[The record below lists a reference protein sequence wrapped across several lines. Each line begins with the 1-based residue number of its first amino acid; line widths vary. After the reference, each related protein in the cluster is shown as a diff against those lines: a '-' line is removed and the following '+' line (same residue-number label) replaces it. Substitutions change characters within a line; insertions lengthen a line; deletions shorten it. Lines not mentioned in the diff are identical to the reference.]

1 MKHNGDVLFEISEL
15 IYKDLSGNATKEDQ
29 LKLDTWKNE
38 SEQNRML
45 YEQICSDE
53 VMRGK
58 IRLYR
63 NSDVQSA
70 FNSFIQRREQKNSR
84 RRLMI
89 RISRYAAIIALPLML
104 VLLYWYQEE
113 VEEKLPLEIAHTMMI
128 KKNVPVLTL
137 SNGQQMV
144 LYNQDLTLN
153 EENGVQITMKS
164 EGEMQYIISDSTK
177 EEMVYNTLT
186 TPSQCDF
193 SFTLADGTRVWLNAQ
208 SSLRYPVAFTG
219 KERVVYAEG
228 EIYLEVA
235 KDTEHPFFVVS
246 NGMKVEVLGTS
257 FNVNAYPDEAFT
269 EGTLVEGRV
278 AAHVADQIYNL
289 LPSKQLRWDKDN
301 GIVDIKAVNVNDY
314 IAWKNGQYIFKGKPL
329 VEVAKVLQRWYEVE
343 IIFENKECEQAIYTG
358 VINKEE
364 RIDVFVERL
373 DETSQFDCRVEGNK
387 VFIK

>member
-1 MKHNGDVLFEISEL
+1 MKHNGDILFEISDL
-15 IYKDLSGNATKEDQ
+15 IYKGLSGDITKEEQ
-29 LKLDTWKNE
+29 LKLDAWKNE
-38 SEQNRML
+38 SEQNGKL

-53 VMRGK
+53 IMRGK

-63 NSDVQSA
+63 DSDVQSA
-70 FNSFIQRREQKNSR
+70 FNSFVQRRERKNSH

-89 RISRYAAIIALPLML
+89 KVSRYAAIIALPLFL
-104 VLLYWYQEE
+104 VLFYLYQVRMEGELPVE
-113 VEEKLPLEIAHTMMI
+113 VANTMMI

-153 EENGVQITMKS
+153 EENGVQITMRP
-164 EGEMQYIISDSTK
+164 EGEMQYITSDSTK
-177 EEMVYNTLT
+177 AEMVYNTLT

-193 SFTLADGTRVWLNAQ
+193 TFTLADGTRVWLNAQ

-219 KERVVYAEG
+219 DERVVYAEG

-235 KDTEHPFFVVS
+235 KDKEHPFFVVS

-269 EGTLVEGRV
+269 EVTLVEGRV
-278 AAHVADQIYNL
+278 AAHVDDQIYNL
-289 LPSKQLRWDKDN
+289 LPSKQLRWDKN
-301 GIVDIKAVNVNDY
+301 SGVVDIKAVNVNDY

-329 VEVAKVLQRWYEVE
+329 AEVAKVLQRWYEVE
-343 IIFENKECEQAIYTG
+343 IIFEDEGCEQAIYTG

>member
-15 IYKDLSGNATKEDQ
+15 IYKDLSGNATKEEQ

-84 RRLMI
+84 RRLII
-89 RISRYAAIIALPLML
+89 RISRYAAIIALPLLL
-104 VLLYWYQEE
+104 VLFYWYQEK
-113 VEEKLPLEIAHTMMI
+113 VEEKSPLEVAHTMMI

-164 EGEMQYIISDSTK
+164 EGEMQYITSDSTK

-235 KDTEHPFFVVS
+235 KDAEHPFFVVS

-257 FNVNAYPDEAFT
+257 FNVNAYPDETFT
-269 EGTLVEGRV
+269 EVTLVEGRV
-278 AAHVADQIYNL
+278 AAHVDDKIYNL
-289 LPSKQLRWDKDN
+289 LPSKQLRWDKNN
-301 GIVDIKAVNVNDY
+301 GMVDIKAVNVNDY

-343 IIFENKECEQAIYTG
+343 IIFENKGCEQAIYTG

-373 DETSQFDCRVEGNK
+373 DVTSKFDCRVEGNK

>member
-208 SSLRYPVAFTG
+208 SSLRYPVAFTV
-219 KERVVYAEG
+219 R
-228 EIYLEVA
+228 
-235 KDTEHPFFVVS
+235 
-246 NGMKVEVLGTS
+246 
-257 FNVNAYPDEAFT
+257 
-269 EGTLVEGRV
+269 
-278 AAHVADQIYNL
+278 
-289 LPSKQLRWDKDN
+289 
-301 GIVDIKAVNVNDY
+301 Y
-314 IAWKNGQYIFKGKPL
+314 IPA
-329 VEVAKVLQRWYEVE
+329 
-343 IIFENKECEQAIYTG
+343 T
-358 VINKEE
+358 
-364 RIDVFVERL
+364 
-373 DETSQFDCRVEGNK
+373 T
-387 VFIK
+387 

>member
-15 IYKDLSGNATKEDQ
+15 IYKDLSGNATKEEQ

-84 RRLMI
+84 RRLII
-89 RISRYAAIIALPLML
+89 RISRYAAIIALPLLL
-104 VLLYWYQEE
+104 VLFYWYQEK
-113 VEEKLPLEIAHTMMI
+113 VEEKSPLEVAHTMMI

-164 EGEMQYIISDSTK
+164 EGEMQYITSDSTK

-235 KDTEHPFFVVS
+235 KDAEHPFFVVS

-257 FNVNAYPDEAFT
+257 FNVNAYPDETFT
-269 EGTLVEGRV
+269 EVTLVEGRV
-278 AAHVADQIYNL
+278 AAHVDDKIYNL
-289 LPSKQLRWDKDN
+289 LPSKQLR
-301 GIVDIKAVNVNDY
+301 
-314 IAWKNGQYIFKGKPL
+314 
-329 VEVAKVLQRWYEVE
+329 
-343 IIFENKECEQAIYTG
+343 
-358 VINKEE
+358 
-364 RIDVFVERL
+364 
-373 DETSQFDCRVEGNK
+373 
-387 VFIK
+387 

>member
-15 IYKDLSGNATKEDQ
+15 IYKDLSGNATKEEQ

-84 RRLMI
+84 RRLII

-104 VLLYWYQEE
+104 VLFYWYQEE
-113 VEEKLPLEIAHTMMI
+113 VEEKLPLEVAHTMMI

-164 EGEMQYIISDSTK
+164 EGEMQYITSDSTK

-235 KDTEHPFFVVS
+235 KDAEHPFFVVS

-257 FNVNAYPDEAFT
+257 FNVNAYPDETFT
-269 EGTLVEGRV
+269 EVTLVEGRV
-278 AAHVADQIYNL
+278 AAHADDKIYNL
-289 LPSKQLRWDKDN
+289 LPSKQLRWDKNN
-301 GIVDIKAVNVNDY
+301 GMVDIKAVNVNDY

-343 IIFENKECEQAIYTG
+343 IIFENKGCEQAIYTG

-373 DETSQFDCRVEGNK
+373 NGTSQFDCRVEGNK